1 MGCTLPFAEMFF
13 AEKKFRNE
21 GSLTSPFAEIIFAKK
36 QVAELGDILPRTFA
50 DIFCNIVFDAI
61 PLKLNSKGCQVEEA
75 CISLYTCLCRTLSVR
90 FLILSNFFSHR

>member
-50 DIFCNIVFDAI
+50 DIFCNIASRDSSEVKF
-61 PLKLNSKGCQVEEA
+61 KGV
-75 CISLYTCLCRTLSVR
+75 SSWRNLY
-90 FLILSNFFSHR
+90 FILHLFV